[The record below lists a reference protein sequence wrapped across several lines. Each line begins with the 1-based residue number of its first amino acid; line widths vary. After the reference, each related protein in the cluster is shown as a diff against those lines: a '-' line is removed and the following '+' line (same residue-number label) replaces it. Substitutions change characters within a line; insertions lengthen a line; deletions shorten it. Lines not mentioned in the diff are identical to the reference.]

1 MKKNLPLFLLFVLS
15 LLAGCQ
21 SQTDQFLAEIEQDIA
36 QQQATLET
44 SSWQTDTSSSTS
56 ERLLIGD
63 NSSETTESGN
73 NQRWVYADYSQTA
86 YNDARSAGKQ
96 IILFFHASSSAI
108 AVALDQSINAN
119 PSRIPS
125 NVVIFKID
133 YDTASD
139 LKQQYDV
146 TEPSTIIVFDT
157 NGEIK
162 HQVAGG
168 IYKIDSLLNYL

>member
-1 MKKNLPLFLLFVLS
+1 M
-15 LLAGCQ
+15 AGCQ
-21 SQTDQFLAEIEQDIA
+21 SQTDQFLSQIDQDIA
-36 QQQATLET
+36 RQQAERDTLHSGHDT
-44 SSWQTDTSSSTS
+44 TTNSSSEILLGGDTVTTDTNTS
-56 ERLLIGD
+56 
-63 NSSETTESGN
+63 
-73 NQRWVYADYSQTA
+73 RWVYADYSQTA
-86 YNDARSAGKQ
+86 YDDARTAGKQ
-96 IILFFHASSSAI
+96 IVFFSYAASSSI

-125 NVVIFKID
+125 SVVIFKID
-133 YDTASD
+133 YDKSAD
-139 LKQQYDV
+139 LNKKYSI